1 MLDKEENQM
10 KRIATR
16 VFIVLLLSF
25 LSCASVWAQ
34 ATAQI
39 SGTVKDQTG
48 AVLPGVEV
56 TATQTETGVARQTV
70 TNETGS
76 FVLPNLP
83 VGPYKLEAA
92 LGGFRTFVQTG
103 IVLQVN
109 ASPVVNPVLEV
120 GQVSEQVEVQAD
132 AALVETR
139 SSSVGLVIDNQRI
152 RELPLNG
159 RNLGDLITL
168 SGAAVQTGSVTG
180 RLTSGQQIS
189 IGGGVP
195 TGTDYSL
202 DGANHINF
210 LTGVGL
216 DLPFPDATQEFK
228 VETGGLSANR
238 GSSSAVAAVT
248 KSGTNEFHGDLFE
261 FLRNDL
267 FNARQY
273 FSTTKSTLKRNQYGG
288 TIGGPVVKNKLFF
301 FAGYQGTKLRS
312 DPANTQSFVPTAAML
327 AGDWTA
333 FASPSCN
340 AGVQRPLRAP
350 FVQGAATPGG
360 VNYTINPALY
370 SKVALYIT
378 DKVLASMPEQPD
390 RCGLVTYGGAI
401 SKQDNWQFVSKVDF
415 QKSDKHA
422 IFGRSLL
429 TSQYFPNGL
438 SLTKN
443 LLRSGA
449 IGTDALS
456 QSYTIG
462 DTYLIGA
469 NTVQAFRLSVNRIR
483 NWQIGNSFFSLC
495 DAGATSFYCGNTP
508 TWISGSTI
516 TGGFGFGSSF
526 GGADK
531 PHWPYWN
538 PFSAQLNDDVS
549 VVRGL
554 HQLSFG
560 GGALYGR
567 MIEQAR
573 FADGGQLTFNGSAT
587 GLGLGDFLTG
597 RLSTLFQG
605 QPNKHQANQINV
617 NAYATDTWKIKPRL
631 TLNLGVRWDP
641 YLPQRIPDIVTGTPG
656 AVYNFDHTRFI
667 NGIYSTVFKNAPA
680 GFYFPGDPGFVGRSG
695 IRNQWWHFTP
705 RVGFAWDV
713 EGNGR
718 TSVRASYTYGYVFMT
733 GIWREDTSGSN
744 PWGGRT
750 TVTSPSGGLDAPWGG
765 YPGGSPFPYFVDKN
779 APFVPRGLFLTQKDN
794 MKTLNVYSWNLSLQ
808 QQIGTDWL
816 VSGTYIGTR
825 TLHVWGQYPINP
837 AVFLGFG
844 PCTLDGFS
852 YATCS
857 ATTNTDARRILSLE
871 RPRDGDKIGYLAEF
885 DDGGVQKYNGM
896 LLSLQRRVGR
906 GISITGNYTWSH
918 CQGNY
923 VDINQNG
930 PPANETYS
938 KPGDRNFDNGN
949 CLSDRR
955 QIFNATAVALTPKF
969 GNKTVNM
976 IASNWTLGGIYRY
989 STGAPITV
997 VSGTDQALTGT
1008 VLQRANQV
1016 LADPYK
1022 DKSGGPLTQ
1031 WVNPAAF
1038 VAPTLGT
1045 YGNVGWNSL
1054 VGPGTWSFDIS
1065 LSRSFAFRE
1074 MHRIEVRAE
1083 AFNLTNSFRPG
1094 CPQGAS
1100 GCSASGLAGTPSVG
1114 GGVGTGNATALNS
1127 NTFGQIR
1134 NSLDPRIL
1142 QFALKY
1148 VF

>member
-1 MLDKEENQM
+1 M
-10 KRIATR
+10 KRIAG
-16 VFIVLLLSF
+16 FAFAALLLSV
-25 LSCASVWAQ
+25 LSCASVWGQ

-56 TATQTETGVARQTV
+56 TATQTETGVSRATV

-76 FVLPNLP
+76 YVLANLP
-83 VGPYKLEAA
+83 IGPYKVEAA
-92 LGGFRTFVQTG
+92 LSGFRTFIQTG

-109 ASPVVNPVLEV
+109 TTPVINPVLEV
-120 GQVSEQVEVQAD
+120 GQVSEQVSVEAN

-139 SSSVGLVIDNQRI
+139 SQGVGQVMENQRI
-152 RELPLNG
+152 LELPLNG
-159 RNLGDLITL
+159 RNVTDLITL
-168 SGAAVQTGSVTG
+168 SGAAVQTGVVTG

-238 GSSSAVAAVT
+238 GSSSSVAAVT
-248 KSGTNEFHGDLFE
+248 KSGTNDFHGDLFE
-261 FLRNDL
+261 FVRNDL

-273 FSTTKSTLKRNQYGG
+273 FSTTKSSLKRNQYGG
-288 TIGGPVVKNKLFF
+288 TIGGPVAKNRLFF

-333 FASPSCN
+333 FTSPACN
-340 AGVQRPLRAP
+340 AGRQIALRAP
-350 FVQGAATPGG
+350 FVNNQ
-360 VNYTINPALY
+360 ISPAQY
-370 SKVALYIT
+370 SRVALYIT
-378 DKVLASMPEQPD
+378 NKVLASMPEQPNQ
-390 RCGLVTYGGAI
+390 CGLVTYGGAI
-401 SKQDNWQFVSKVDF
+401 TKQDNWQAVGKVDW
-415 QKSDKHA
+415 QKSDKHSM
-422 IFGRSLL
+422 FGRILE

-456 QSYTIG
+456 TSITVG
-462 DTYLIGA
+462 DTYLIGTS
-469 NTVQAFRLSVNRIR
+469 TVQAFRLSFNRNR

-495 DAGATSFYCGNTP
+495 DAGATSFYCGGAP

-526 GGADK
+526 GGSDK
-531 PHWPYWN
+531 DHWPYWN
-538 PFSAQLNDDVS
+538 PTSGQINDDVS
-549 VVRGL
+549 IVKGA

-560 GGALYGR
+560 GGALYGK

-587 GLGLGDFLTG
+587 GLGMADFLTG

-605 QPNKHQANQINV
+605 QPNKHQANQLNL
-617 NAYATDTWKIKPRL
+617 NGYAADTWKVTPRL
-631 TLNLGVRWDP
+631 TANIGVRWDP
-641 YLPQRIPDIVTGTPG
+641 YRPQRIPEIVKGTPG
-656 AVYNFDHTRFI
+656 AVYNFDHDRFLK
-667 NGIYSTVFKNAPA
+667 GIKSSVFANAPA
-680 GFYFPGDPGFVGRSG
+680 GFYFPGDPGFIGSSG
-695 IRNQWWHFTP
+695 IKDQWWHFTP

-713 EGNGR
+713 LGNGH
-718 TSVRASYTYGYVFMT
+718 TSVRASYSYGYVFMT

-750 TVTSPSGGLDAPWGG
+750 TVTSPAGGLDAPWAGN
-765 YPGGSPFPYFVDKN
+765 PGGSPFPYLLDKN
-779 APFVPRGLFLTQKDN
+779 APFVPRGLFLTQKED

-808 QQIGTDWL
+808 QQIGADWL
-816 VSGTYIGTR
+816 VSGSYIGAR

-844 PCTLDGFS
+844 PCTLDGVA

-857 ATTNTDARRILSLE
+857 TTANTDARRLLSLE
-871 RPRDGDKIGYLAEF
+871 RPRDGDKIGHMAEF
-885 DDGGVQKYNGM
+885 DDGGRQLYHGM
-896 LLSLQRRVGR
+896 LLSLQRRVAR
-906 GISITGNYTWSH
+906 GLTLSGNYTWSH

-955 QIFNATAVALTPKF
+955 QQFNFTAVAQTPKF
-969 GNKTVNM
+969 SNRTMSMV
-976 IASNWTLGGIYRY
+976 ASGWTMSGIYRV
-989 STGAPITV
+989 SSGAPLNV

-1008 VLQRANQV
+1008 VLQRATQV
-1016 LADPYK
+1016 AANPYK
-1022 DKSGGPLTQ
+1022 DKSGRPLTQ
-1031 WVNPAAF
+1031 WVDPAAF
-1038 VAPTLGT
+1038 LISGLGT
-1045 YGNVGWNSL
+1045 FGNVGWNSL
-1054 VGPGTWSFDIS
+1054 VGPGTWSLDIA
-1065 LSRSFAFRE
+1065 LSRTFNVRE
-1074 MHRIEVRAE
+1074 AQRFEIRAE
-1083 AFNLTNSFRPG
+1083 AFNLTNSFRAAG
-1094 CPQGAS
+1094 IAGA
-1100 GCSASGLAGTPSVG
+1100 PSIG
-1114 GGVGTGNATALNS
+1114 GGVGTGNSTALNS

-1134 NSLDPRIL
+1134 TALDPRIL
-1142 QFALKY
+1142 QFAVKY